1 MIRATISIVE
11 GTQARKGRKRK
22 GLRKRKPTDGFR
34 SLRLR
39 SRLRLRVFLASVP
52 ASSRECAVVLFDQL
66 SETLRHFI
74 ASGQEQ
80 LFLPVAEN
88 LPPQ

>member
-22 GLRKRKPTDGFR
+22 RVRKPTDGVR
-34 SLRLR
+34 GLRLR
-39 SRLRLRVFLASVP
+39 SRLRVFLASVP
-52 ASSRECAVVLFDQL
+52 ASSRECAVILFDQL